1 MRLLIGKTVMK
12 TSALAGIF
20 VLAQVTPVFATS
32 FYVAL
37 DTHSD
42 QCRIMVTEPD
52 GQNAGHARVQRCPE
66 AAVGRTPSE
75 RRLVSAEGDCP
86 WPTLPHVSLSTTS
99 KSIRFALQS
108 ATGSTRNTLPSRRNR
123 PLYRHFASSRSAQ
136 LFQRGVLGLRGA
148 DEARFARNCKKS
160 CRLLAQSG
168 SQRPGV
174 IPRALTA
181 DSWWIPARVDL

>member
-52 GQNAGHARVQRCPE
+52 GQVMTMLGSGLYASYTEAQAAMQAMPE
-66 AAVGRTPSE
+66 CSAAQKPPS
-75 RRLVSAEGDCP
+75 
-86 WPTLPHVSLSTTS
+86 
-99 KSIRFALQS
+99 
-108 ATGSTRNTLPSRRNR
+108 
-123 PLYRHFASSRSAQ
+123 
-136 LFQRGVLGLRGA
+136 GVPPQNGG
-148 DEARFARNCKKS
+148 
-160 CRLLAQSG
+160 
-168 SQRPGV
+168 
-174 IPRALTA
+174 
-181 DSWWIPARVDL
+181 

>member
-52 GQNAGHARVQRCPE
+52 GQIMRMLGSGPYASYTEAQAAMQAMPE
-66 AAVGRTPSE
+66 CSAAQKPPSAAP
-75 RRLVSAEGDCP
+75 S
-86 WPTLPHVSLSTTS
+86 HN
-99 KSIRFALQS
+99 
-108 ATGSTRNTLPSRRNR
+108 GS
-123 PLYRHFASSRSAQ
+123 
-136 LFQRGVLGLRGA
+136 
-148 DEARFARNCKKS
+148 
-160 CRLLAQSG
+160 
-168 SQRPGV
+168 
-174 IPRALTA
+174 
-181 DSWWIPARVDL
+181 